1 MSLSVLITGKIPRE
15 WAAGLSSSAQVT
27 IWEGEEYLMPRTRL
41 LEVIGS
47 YDALINFAEVK
58 ADEALIRQAS
68 KLRIIANCAIGF
80 DNLDLPLLAANG
92 IWASN
97 APGFFNYPVAEYV
110 LTGILTILRRLPEA
124 DDFVR
129 KGKWQAFEPG
139 RWDGC
144 SLKEKTVG
152 IIGLGSIGKALRTM
166 LMNLGAK
173 VIYNTRVP
181 ATEAGW
187 TPFEELIRVSD
198 IISIHVPLAAE
209 TINLL
214 SRDAISKAKRGVI
227 IVNTSRGVIIDQ
239 DALVQALRSGHV
251 GGAVLD
257 VFRNEPEVP
266 RELLQMKKVL
276 LTPHI
281 AGGTRLARE
290 HCVKKAVQNVWSAL
304 RGERPANALNEVTGR
319 LKIKNELYK

>member
-1 MSLSVLITGKIPRE
+1 MSSSVLITGKVPRE
-15 WAAGLSSSAQVT
+15 WTAELNSQARVT
-27 IWEGEEYLMPRTRL
+27 IWGGEEFLMPRTRL
-41 LEVIGS
+41 LEVIRN
-47 YDALINFAEVK
+47 YHALVNFAEVK
-58 ADEALIRQAS
+58 ADEEFVRKAS
-68 KLRIIANCAIGF
+68 MLRIIANCSIGF

-110 LTGILTILRRLPEA
+110 LTGILAVLRRLPEA

-139 RWDGC
+139 RWDGY

-152 IIGLGSIGKALRTM
+152 IIGLGSIGKALRIM
-166 LMNLGAK
+166 LMSLGAK

-181 ATEAGW
+181 AAEAGW
-187 TPFEELIRVSD
+187 TPFEELTRVSD
-198 IISIHVPLAAE
+198 VISIHVPLTSE

-214 SRDAISKAKRGVI
+214 DRNAISHVKKGVI

-239 DALVQALRSGHV
+239 DALVQALRSGLV

-257 VFRNEPEVP
+257 VFRDEPKVP
-266 RELLQMKKVL
+266 VELLQMKNVL

-290 HCVKKAVQNVWSAL
+290 HCVKKAVQNVCSAL
-304 RGERPANALNEVTGR
+304 ENERPANALNEV
-319 LKIKNELYK
+319 I

>member
-1 MSLSVLITGKIPRE
+1 MSSSVLITGKVPRE
-15 WAAGLSSSAQVT
+15 WSAELSSLAQVT

-41 LEVIGS
+41 LEVIRD
-47 YDALINFAEVK
+47 YHALINFAEVK
-58 ADEALIRQAS
+58 ADEALVREAS
-68 KLRIIANCAIGF
+68 KLRIIANCSIGF
-80 DNLDLPLLAANG
+80 DNLDLPLLTANG

-152 IIGLGSIGKALRTM
+152 IIGLGSIGKALRIM

-181 ATEAGW
+181 AAEAGW

-209 TINLL
+209 TVNLL
-214 SRDAISKAKRGVI
+214 DRNTISKMKQGVI

-239 DALVQALRSGHV
+239 DALVQALRSGLV

-257 VFRNEPEVP
+257 VFRDEPDVP
-266 RELLQMKKVL
+266 VELLEMKNVL

-281 AGGTRLARE
+281 AGGTRSARE
-290 HCVKKAVQNVWSAL
+290 ACVKRTVQNVRAAL
-304 RGERPANALNEVTGR
+304 EGERPVNALNEVKWR
-319 LKIKNELYK
+319 

>member
-1 MSLSVLITGKIPRE
+1 MSSSVLITGKIPPE
-15 WAAGLSSSAQVT
+15 WTAGLNDLARVA
-27 IWEGEEYLMPRTRL
+27 IWEGEEYLMPRARL

-58 ADEALIRQAS
+58 ADEELVRQAS

-110 LTGILTILRRLPEA
+110 LTGILAVLRRLPEA

-129 KGKWQAFEPG
+129 KGEWQVFEPG
-139 RWDGC
+139 RWDGY
-144 SLKEKTVG
+144 SLKEKTIG
-152 IIGLGSIGKALRTM
+152 IIGLGSIGKALRIM
-166 LMNLGAK
+166 LISLGAK
-173 VIYNTRVP
+173 VIYYTRMP
-181 ATEAGW
+181 GGEEGW

-198 IISIHVPLAAE
+198 IISIHVPLTAE

-214 SRDAISKAKRGVI
+214 SRDVISKVKRGVI

-239 DALVQALRSGHV
+239 DALVEALRSGLV

-266 RELLQMKKVL
+266 RELLHMKNVL

-304 RGERPANALNEVTGR
+304 SGERPANALNEVTGR
-319 LKIKNELYK
+319 LKK

>member
-1 MSLSVLITGKIPRE
+1 MTG
-15 WAAGLSSSAQVT
+15 V
-27 IWEGEEYLMPRTRL
+27 
-41 LEVIGS
+41 
-47 YDALINFAEVK
+47 
-58 ADEALIRQAS
+58 
-68 KLRIIANCAIGF
+68 
-80 DNLDLPLLAANG
+80 
-92 IWASN
+92 
-97 APGFFNYPVAEYV
+97 
-110 LTGILTILRRLPEA
+110 LTILRRLPEA

-152 IIGLGSIGKALRTM
+152 IIGLGSIGKALRIM

-181 ATEAGW
+181 AAEAGW

-209 TINLL
+209 TVNLL
-214 SRDAISKAKRGVI
+214 DRNTISKMKQGVI

-239 DALVQALRSGHV
+239 DALVQALRSGLV

-257 VFRNEPEVP
+257 VFRDEPDVP
-266 RELLQMKKVL
+266 VELLEMKNVL

-281 AGGTRLARE
+281 AGGTRSARE
-290 HCVKKAVQNVWSAL
+290 ACVKRTVQNVRAAL
-304 RGERPANALNEVTGR
+304 EGERPVNALNEVKWR
-319 LKIKNELYK
+319 